1 MAVVASVDAD
11 TGELGMQLAPD
22 FIIPVFVTDNT
33 DISDANEDPLEG
45 DNLMVGMILRGRGGA
60 LETASWARKFEW
72 PIWKTS

>member
-45 DNLMVGMILRGRGGA
+45 DNLMVGMILRG
-60 LETASWARKFEW
+60 W
-72 PIWKTS
+72 